1 MSPINPLLVG
11 LLRSF
16 RNFTCRVRWLLF
28 VAIRAM
34 HAFLI
39 TSSTCEL
46 HFLYIESDISS
57 HESVHNQPINSKRIT
72 LNTINPLPRKEKRR
86 RRRLIARTLSLYRF
100 TNSEKTR
107 GGRNFRGIKKES
119 WPCVSSNELSFLLR
133 AEVDEQKCLAG
144 VTKRDRSTKK
154 GTSFGKGLD
163 VTSTFARGAGQGE
176 YVVYVFGARARLCDD
191 HDDHDSQTA
200 AACTYGIASCVD
212 GAWARHVATY
222 GPTRTFS
229 HILNPSIF

>member
-86 RRRLIARTLSLYRF
+86 RRRLIARTLSL
-100 TNSEKTR
+100 S
-107 GGRNFRGIKKES
+107 
-119 WPCVSSNELSFLLR
+119 LSL
-133 AEVDEQKCLAG
+133 
-144 VTKRDRSTKK
+144 
-154 GTSFGKGLD
+154 
-163 VTSTFARGAGQGE
+163 
-176 YVVYVFGARARLCDD
+176 
-191 HDDHDSQTA
+191 DSQTA
-200 AACTYGIASCVD
+200 KRREEEEISEALRKKVGRVYLRMNLAFFFERKSTSKSVYRG
-212 GAWARHVATY
+212 
-222 GPTRTFS
+222 
-229 HILNPSIF
+229 